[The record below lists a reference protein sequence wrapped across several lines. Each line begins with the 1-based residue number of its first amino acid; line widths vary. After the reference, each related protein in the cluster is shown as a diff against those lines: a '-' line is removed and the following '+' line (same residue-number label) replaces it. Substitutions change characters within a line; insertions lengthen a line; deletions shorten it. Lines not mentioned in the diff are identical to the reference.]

1 MKREARWTIPA
12 NDFDAGPVDAARM
25 TGAKRLHRRFLCG
38 KPCGIR
44 RSKIAFRLAIG
55 DFAIGE
61 DAPQEAVAVAVDHVG
76 NALDFGRIETDTYN
90 FHSRFGSYM
99 TLPPV
104 PASFYWSNETWGAAL
119 RCRPLEPFAQHLFTT
134 RQLQLPSADAW
145 HALASAMSVPPG
157 RIVSMNQVHGRA
169 VAQVDWNVSSQT
181 LDDMHN
187 ERPRADAL
195 ISDASDIALVVRA
208 ADCVPLLI
216 ADARTGAVAA
226 VHAGWR
232 GTAARV
238 AVAAVEEMQRQ
249 FRTRAA
255 DLAVAIGPAIG
266 SCCYEVGSDVV
277 DAFAAAGHER
287 YLIDRW
293 FMTPRERRMRLDLV
307 GANRDQLILAGVG
320 EENVHACGLCTAM
333 HLDVLTSFRAEQSA
347 AGRIAGVIRASAPTT
362 TVNG

>member
-1 MKREARWTIPA
+1 
-12 NDFDAGPVDAARM
+12 V
-25 TGAKRLHRRFLCG
+25 
-38 KPCGIR
+38 
-44 RSKIAFRLAIG
+44 
-55 DFAIGE
+55 
-61 DAPQEAVAVAVDHVG
+61 PQEAVAVAVDHVG

-119 RCRPLEPFAQHLFTT
+119 RCRPLERFAQHLFTT

-145 HALASAMSVPPG
+145 HALTSAMSVPPG
-157 RIVSMNQVHGRA
+157 RIVSMNQLHGRT
-169 VAQVDWNVSSQT
+169 VAQVDRNVSSQT

-266 SCCYEVGSDVV
+266 SCCYEVGSDLV

-293 FMTPRERRMRLDLV
+293 FMTPREGRMRLDLV
-307 GANRDQLILAGVG
+307 GANRDQLILAGVR